1 MGKLII
7 DDRNKLIIDRTIA
20 GRKKDWSDTFL
31 FKVLILRLLEYGNGF
46 TEKEIEYFFEKIGAD

>member
-1 MGKLII
+1 MI

-46 TEKEIEYFFEKIGAD
+46 TEKEIEYFFEKIVAD